1 MEHDKP
7 LVNHWTSNGRTITF
21 TWLGNVE
28 VEPARVY
35 ALAFTPDGQMLLVSS
50 GPDDHQYWLP
60 GGGVEAGETP
70 EITLARELLEEAAAT
85 VHAMQAIGVQ
95 HVADTAGANEYHTF
109 YWCRITLDDTF
120 MPQHEIGER
129 KLVAPSEFL
138 DTLFWGRTDPK
149 AGILLALALQ
159 CEHLHQ
165 TTEEG
170 TGTPPPNH
178 KAT

>member
-35 ALAFTPDGQMLLVSS
+35 ALAFTPDGKLLLVSS

-70 EITLARELLEEAAAT
+70 EMALVRELWEEAAAT
-85 VHAMQAIGVQ
+85 VHTRKPIGVQ
-95 HVADTAGANEYHTF
+95 HVTDTLGADEYHTF
-109 YWCRITLDDTF
+109 YWCRISLDDAF
-120 MPQHEIGER
+120 APQHEIGVR
-129 KLVAPSEFL
+129 KLVAPETFL

-149 AGILLALALQ
+149 AGILLDLALQ
-159 CEHLHQ
+159 LERQ
-165 TTEEG
+165 Q
-170 TGTPPPNH
+170 
-178 KAT
+178 